1 MRTKNAFMEFAEMWR
16 RNPKN
21 TGRSFTHGAIL
32 YDYIRNNGNFA
43 ELGFDIE
50 QKALEYT
57 QIKLDAKRDAIY
69 NLSDLALAE
78 ILDLSELDEIAEPLF
93 AE

>member
-1 MRTKNAFMEFAEMWR
+1 MRSKNAFLEFAEMRR

-21 TGRSFTHGAIL
+21 AWRSFTHGAIL
-32 YDYIRNNGNFA
+32 YDYIRNSWNFA
-43 ELGFDIE
+43 ELWFWIE
-50 QKALEYT
+50 QNALELA
-57 QIKLDAKRDAIY
+57 QNKLDAKRDAIY
-69 NLSDLALAE
+69 NLSDLAIAE

>member
-21 TGRSFTHGAIL
+21 AGRSFTHGAIL
-32 YDYIRNNGNFA
+32 YDYIKNSGNFA
-43 ELGFDIE
+43 ELWYNIE
-50 QKALEYT
+50 QKALELT
-57 QIKLDAKRDAIY
+57 QSKLDAKRDAVY

-78 ILDLSELDEIAEPLF
+78 ILDISELDEIAEPLF